1 MMMKPSVA
9 IMTMMIISSTFYRQC
24 SSEVM
29 LLHESR
35 FKTYNHLVGP
45 VILHQSPINDS
56 FSGFLSRHLSYNED
70 AWD

>member
-1 MMMKPSVA
+1 MKMMKPSVA
-9 IMTMMIISSTFYRQC
+9 TMAMIIVSSTIYRQC

-45 VILHQSPINDS
+45 VILHQSPIKMIP
-56 FSGFLSRHLSYNED
+56 FQGFYQD
-70 AWD
+70 I